1 MTLEEFEILVQQ
13 ALKTL
18 PVTFAEKLDNVEV
31 LVEAWPTREDLISVK
46 AGPTTTLFGLYR
58 GVPQTKRGN
67 YSGVTPDI
75 IVIFAGPLLMYFGEN
90 EDRLKTQIQKTLFH
104 EIGHHFGMSEAEI
117 RNAQLKLR

>member
-1 MTLEEFEILVQQ
+1 MTLEEFEVLVQQ

-18 PVTFAEKLDNVEV
+18 PAVFAEKLNNVEV
-31 LVEAWPTREDLISVK
+31 LVEAWPTREGL
-46 AGPTTTLFGLYR
+46 LGLYR
-58 GVPQTKRGN
+58 GVPQTKRRN

-75 IVIFAGPLLMYFGEN
+75 IVIFAGPILMYFGEN